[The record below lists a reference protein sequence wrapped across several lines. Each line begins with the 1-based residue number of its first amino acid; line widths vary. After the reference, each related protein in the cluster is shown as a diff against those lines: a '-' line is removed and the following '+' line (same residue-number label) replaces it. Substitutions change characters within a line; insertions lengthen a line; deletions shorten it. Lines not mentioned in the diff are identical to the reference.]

1 MHAEQSLHCYNY
13 EMRSLPDA
21 RCACRQAA
29 WKVCHISTLFVPF
42 CRHSE
47 MPLKQCELS
56 ISDKAC
62 VKCWHRH
69 GNHAYLHASQPYFTC
84 QLTACMLG
92 HQLFIAKYDN
102 IHPVAHIL
110 TLFHLSAK
118 QHACLDTGCSVQ
130 NTTTVALLSACAV
143 VLHCTQSACSKLSS
157 KHVCRN
163 LTKHGAY
170 I

>member
-1 MHAEQSLHCYNY
+1 MHNNLYTVTIMKCVPCQTQGAPADKLQGKSATYPNSLYLGVGI
-13 EMRSLPDA
+13 E
-21 RCACRQAA
+21 
-29 WKVCHISTLFVPF
+29 F
-42 CRHSE
+42 
-47 MPLKQCELS
+47 PLKRCELS
-56 ISDKAC
+56 MAGKAC

-69 GNHAYLHASQPYFTC
+69 GNHAYLHASQPLFTC

-102 IHPVAHIL
+102 IHPAAHIL

-118 QHACLDTGCSVQ
+118 QHACLDTGCSAQ
-130 NTTTVALLSACAV
+130 NMTIVALLSACAV
-143 VLHCTQSACSKLSS
+143 VLHCTRSACSKLSS
-157 KHVCRN
+157 KHACRN